1 MRNQKEKYDFKSIGQ
16 AIKIAREGKGWT
28 REQVAE
34 MVDLAPRYIM
44 SIENTGQHPS
54 FQVFS
59 ELITMFDISV
69 DQYLFPDKPVKKS
82 TRRRQLD
89 SLIDTL
95 DEKDLIVLE
104 ATAQGIV
111 KAKAAEEA

>member
-1 MRNQKEKYDFKSIGQ
+1 
-16 AIKIAREGKGWT
+16 
-28 REQVAE
+28 

-69 DQYLFPDKPVKKS
+69 DEYLFPDKPVEKS
-82 TRRRQLD
+82 TRRRQLESLLD
-89 SLIDTL
+89 SC
-95 DEKDLIVLE
+95 EKTDLKILE
-104 ATAQGIV
+104 ATAKAII
-111 KAKAAEEA
+111 KAKTAEE